1 MIPKESKSVKA
12 TLFGCICAREFTS
25 PKVMI
30 FILKW
35 LILVDSIFR
44 RKELFCFL
52 ILSSVMSQDAAK
64 KYSLG
69 GCTIDGNKPNSG
81 VSFRTTL
88 MLEFCCTFVVFF
100 VSVTI
105 AFDKRRSK
113 ELWFVQ

>member
-1 MIPKESKSVKA
+1 MVPKESKSVKA

-25 PKVMI
+25 PK
-30 FILKW
+30 
-35 LILVDSIFR
+35 
-44 RKELFCFL
+44 LFCFL

-69 GCTIDGNKPNSG
+69 GCTIDGNKPTSG

-113 ELWFVQ
+113 QG